1 MISTPI
7 VPVAVYPGEANTLAI
22 RSTAFGPPPS
32 YYFQLQ
38 RVTVTPGKPAKT
50 DLVTGEVIVPEIPD
64 ETTVVVLKDGNVNMK
79 EEQWQAWPAD
89 LGVDGDNEYQLDSIA
104 ANLGLTRE

>member
-1 MISTPI
+1 MLSTPI
-7 VPVAVYPGEANTLAI
+7 IPVAVYPGEANTLAI

-38 RVTVTPGKPAKT
+38 RVTVTPGKPGKT
-50 DLVTGEVIVPEIPD
+50 DLITGEVIVPEIPD
-64 ETTVVVLKDGNVNMK
+64 ETTVVVLKDGNVNMT
-79 EEQWQAWPAD
+79 EEQWQAWAAN
-89 LGVDGDNEYQLDSIA
+89 LGPEGDNEYQLDCIA